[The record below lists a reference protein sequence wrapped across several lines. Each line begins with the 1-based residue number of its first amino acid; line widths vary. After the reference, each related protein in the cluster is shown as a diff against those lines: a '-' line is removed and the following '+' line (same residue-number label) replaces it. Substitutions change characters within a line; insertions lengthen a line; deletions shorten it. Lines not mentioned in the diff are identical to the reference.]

1 MDYKA
6 WAQEYYDTIEQ
17 IDAVL
22 NKLKSE
28 QAALKRKGRKNP
40 GINKRIIYWR
50 GIRKECAE
58 TADSLMMWYRR
69 LLHEN

>member
-28 QAALKRKGRKNP
+28 KAALKRKGQKNP
-40 GINKRIIYWR
+40 DINKRIIYLR

-58 TADSLMMWYRR
+58 TADSLMMRHRR